1 MILKNEYVGR
11 NRQISINYWPY
22 SVLPSGQFLSM
33 LEKLFGEQNMIVRT
47 GFLFFLAA
55 ILSSCS
61 VNDDD
66 GQRNTSEQGY
76 FERKNVAPDPAENSQ
91 APRKPEHAYARIALD
106 CVNKQ
111 YPNKISH
118 VMSSASDVQEPV
130 RLTPVFYGCFD
141 WHSAVHGH
149 WLLTRLWGNDS
160 VPEMEEEIAAALA
173 NNFTADKIAG
183 EIAYFNGDGRASF
196 ERPYGLAWFLQLTG
210 ELTEIAAGEGPKAQQ
225 AQIWL
230 DRLKPLESV
239 IKDRINSWV
248 PKLAYPIRLGTH
260 NQSAFAFGLFL
271 DWARVSGD
279 SEMTKLIT
287 DKSLA
292 FHQGDRNCP
301 IAYEPSGEDFLS
313 PCLMEADLMR
323 RILPAPEFAEWLT
336 AFLPDIPTDGSS
348 EWLAVGIVN
357 DPTDGKLVHLD
368 GVNLSRAWALEGIA
382 TALPEGDNRKAALL
396 ASAKL
401 HGDAGEQSVRT
412 PHYSG
417 SHWLASFATY
427 WRTERG
433 LNRAPAAADPQDGID
448 PSASEVVAE

>member
-1 MILKNEYVGR
+1 MLVRFGILSLV
-11 NRQISINYWPY
+11 I
-22 SVLPSGQFLSM
+22 M
-33 LEKLFGEQNMIVRT
+33 LM
-47 GFLFFLAA
+47 
-55 ILSSCS
+55 SSCS
-61 VNDDD
+61 VNSDEE
-66 GQRNTSEQGY
+66 QRDTSEQGY
-76 FERKNVAPDPAENSQ
+76 FERKNVAPDPADNAQS
-91 APRKPEHAYARIALD
+91 PRKPEHAYARIALD

-149 WLLTRLWGNDS
+149 WLLTRLWGNGS
-160 VPEMEEEIAAALA
+160 VPGMEEEIAVALSA
-173 NNFTADKIAG
+173 NFTDDKIAG
-183 EIAYFNGDGRASF
+183 ELAYFNGDGRAAF
-196 ERPYGLAWFLQLTG
+196 ERPYGLAWFLQLTA
-210 ELTEIAAGEGPKAQQ
+210 ELTEIAAGEGAKAQQ

-230 DRLKPLESV
+230 DSLKPLESV
-239 IKDRINSWV
+239 IKDRITSWV

-271 DWARVSGD
+271 DWARISGD
-279 SEMTKLIT
+279 TEMTKLIT
-287 DKSLA
+287 DKSLT
-292 FHQGDRNCP
+292 FHSGAQNCP

-323 RILPAPEFAEWLT
+323 RLLPRAEFADWLT
-336 AFLPDIPTDGSS
+336 TFLPDIPTDGST

-368 GVNLSRAWALEGIA
+368 GLNLSRAWALEGIA
-382 TALPEGDNRKAALL
+382 TALPDGDARKAALF

-401 HGDAGEQSVRT
+401 HGDEGEQSVRT

-433 LNRAPAAADPQDGID
+433 LNRVPAAVAQPDEPDLS
-448 PSASEVVAE
+448 PSENIAE